1 MVSRAESERREA
13 KRQAKQLRRQGRRE
27 QWERDDQ
34 RTRSRQRVRAAGIG
48 VLGLV
53 SVTVVVAG
61 LWFAFFQPRP
71 GRSVG
76 TSGAGVHTGQ
86 PSEGYSTTPP
96 TSGPHLPQAPPWG
109 VQDEISEP
117 LQVHALEHGGVLVQY
132 NCPESCAVL
141 VSRLNSIGTR
151 YESKVIVAPYSK
163 MTALIALTSWG
174 KIDLLD
180 EFDVGRIEKFI
191 EKNRNHAP
199 ESFVP

>member
-1 MVSRAESERREA
+1 M
-13 KRQAKQLRRQGRRE
+13 
-27 QWERDDQ
+27 
-34 RTRSRQRVRAAGIG
+34 
-48 VLGLV
+48 
-53 SVTVVVAG
+53 
-61 LWFAFFQPRP
+61 
-71 GRSVG
+71 
-76 TSGAGVHTGQ
+76 
-86 PSEGYSTTPP
+86 
-96 TSGPHLPQAPPWG
+96 PQSPPWG